1 MTQDEFRKE
10 QLQYIKSLPVR
21 TVSVGEKREKIACDF
36 EKKIAYFLDGNGFPT
51 GKATRLNDENASKLF
66 RSEDS
71 EQHEKN
77 SMGTSQGT
85 KAVKRKKSL
94 LYSLR
99 RLAGASD
106 DELTSTSDTFSK
118 GDELGQKKSKKKK
131 IIFTVTIVCVATVVT
146 AYYYMTS
153 TTTEA
158 PETTKNND
166 ISSLAEI
173 DVIQVTDELIPGD
186 QITQE
191 NIQQVS
197 ISAEVYNQIS
207 LSSVNLYQWSRSE
220 SLIGAYAVKYI
231 PRGQYL
237 TYENVNSVYE
247 PTTNPW
253 SSVGDGYT
261 LLTLPI
267 KDNDIDVNYG
277 SVLSLTIEKKTVQE
291 TGSRDPEAEESP
303 AVEGLEHKTSVEQSS
318 IVDTYGL
325 SNVVVCDLLNSDENS
340 IYNTLTTWMAIP
352 AGEQEPYIKS
362 QFKEN
367 KELIKNL
374 QPKYVRIRVT
384 DAQAKALGSLTEGN
398 ISVKIT
404 VQDKSDTGNDAKR
417 QYASESKALM
427 KTINSLIEEVDA
439 DKGGEDSE

>member
-106 DELTSTSDTFSK
+106 DELTSTSDTFSRK
-118 GDELGQKKSKKKK
+118 DKPSQQKFKKKK
-131 IIFTVTIVCVATVVT
+131 IIFGVIIICVATIIT
-146 AYYYMTS
+146 IYYYMTG
-153 TTTEA
+153 TTAE
-158 PETTKNND
+158 PSETIKNND
-166 ISSLAEI
+166 TSSLAEI
-173 DVIQVTDELIPGD
+173 DVIQVTEELIPGD
-186 QITQE
+186 QVTPE

-237 TYENVNSVYE
+237 TYENVNSTYE
-247 PTTNPW
+247 PKTNPW
-253 SSVGDGYT
+253 SNIGDGYT
-261 LLTLPI
+261 LITLPI
-267 KDNDIDVNYG
+267 KDNDVDINYG
-277 SVLSLTIEKKTVQE
+277 SILSLTIEKKTVQE
-291 TGSRDPEAEESP
+291 TGSKDPKVEESP
-303 AVEGLEHKTSVEQSS
+303 AVEGLEHKTSVAQSS
-318 IVDTYGL
+318 IIDTYGL

-340 IYNTLTTWMAIP
+340 IYNTLTKWMAIP
-352 AGEQEPYIKS
+352 AGEQEPYIKARLE
-362 QFKEN
+362 EN
-367 KELIKNL
+367 KELTETL
-374 QPKYVRIRVT
+374 QPEYVQIRVT

-427 KTINSLIEEVDA
+427 KTINSLIEEVDT